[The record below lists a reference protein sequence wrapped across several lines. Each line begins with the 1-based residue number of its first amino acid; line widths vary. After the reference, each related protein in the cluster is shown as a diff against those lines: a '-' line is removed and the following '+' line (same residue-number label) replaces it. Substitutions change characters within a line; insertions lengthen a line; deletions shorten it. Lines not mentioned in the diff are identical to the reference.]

1 MDLKGLRAFCSVA
14 ESGSFSRAAAA
25 LGMAQSVLSRQ
36 VSALEGELG
45 GRLFHR
51 TGRGV
56 QPTELGQALLPRAQ
70 ALNIDV
76 EALLTEAR
84 GVSGSPAGIVDL
96 AVVPG
101 WAQPLIAILVG
112 RLLAEYPRIRLRV
125 HEAYSGQ
132 VEEWLA
138 SGRTEVAVFNRY
150 RRGAVRGAEVVLR
163 SDMVLVG
170 PRGHPALRHK
180 EVPFRALADIALAG
194 PVRPNALASMMAE
207 IAARQGIV
215 LDTVLEGSSSAIL
228 REAVARSGL
237 CTVFPRRFVERELPA
252 ARLLLGPD
260 REARHRADDV
270 AGGRHATPGVAGGA
284 HRGAAGARDFGGS
297 VAFMRT
303 TRLQPRG
310 PHES

>member
-70 ALNIDV
+70 ALNVDV

-84 GVSGSPAGIVDL
+84 GVSGSPAGMVDL

-101 WAQPLIAILVG
+101 WAQPLIATLVG
-112 RLLAEYPRIRLRV
+112 RLLAEYPRIRLRA

-138 SGRTEVAVFNRY
+138 TGRTEVAVFNRY
-150 RRGAVRGAEVVLR
+150 RRGTVRGAEVVLR
-163 SDMVLVG
+163 SDMMLVG
-170 PRGHPALRHK
+170 PRGHPALRQK
-180 EVPFRALADIALAG
+180 EVPFRALAGIALAG
-194 PVRPNALASMMAE
+194 PVQPNALTSMMAE

-215 LDTVLEGSSSAIL
+215 LETVLEGSSSAIL

-252 ARLLLGPD
+252 ASYSW
-260 REARHRADDV
+260 ARIVKPAIEQVTWLAVGTQRPASL
-270 AGGRHATPGVAGGA
+270 
-284 HRGAAGARDFGGS
+284 AA
-297 VAFMRT
+297 RT
-303 TRLQPRG
+303 VTRLVREILAG
-310 PHES
+310 R

>member
-1 MDLKGLRAFCSVA
+1 MERWMDLKGLRAFCSVA

-70 ALNIDV
+70 ALNVDV

-170 PRGHPALRHK
+170 PRGHPALRQN
-180 EVPFRALADIALAG
+180 EVPFRALAGIALAG
-194 PVRPNALASMMAE
+194 PVRPNALTSMMAE

-252 ARLLLGPD
+252 GSYSWARIVKPAIEQVTWLAVGTQRPASLAARTVTQLV
-260 REARHRADDV
+260 REIL
-270 AGGRHATPGVAGGA
+270 AGR
-284 HRGAAGARDFGGS
+284 
-297 VAFMRT
+297 
-303 TRLQPRG
+303 
-310 PHES
+310 